1 MKPPN
6 NNNIKENSEVFMTKK
21 ALEKK
26 KRIELAMMKKELIS
40 SINSV
45 IVEMENSYEN
55 YNLAT
60 GEMIDFYAYD
70 IKAKQARYNYLREQ
84 LKNLN

>member
-1 MKPPN
+1 
-6 NNNIKENSEVFMTKK
+6 MTKK
-21 ALEKK
+21 AMK
-26 KRIELAMMKKELIS
+26 KRRKLELELTKKELIS
-40 SINSV
+40 SMNHV
-45 IVEMENSYEN
+45 ILEIENSYDN

-84 LKNLN
+84 LKNLI

>member
-1 MKPPN
+1 
-6 NNNIKENSEVFMTKK
+6 MTKK
-21 ALEKK
+21 ALD
-26 KRIELAMMKKELIS
+26 KRRKIEIALAKKELIS
-40 SINSV
+40 SINNV
-45 IVEMENSYEN
+45 IVEMENSYDN

-70 IKAKQARYNYLREQ
+70 IKAKQAKYNYLREQ